1 LATYFPV
8 GFDLP
13 SVRQTRL
20 FHIMESP

>member
-13 SVRQTRL
+13 SVRQTRP